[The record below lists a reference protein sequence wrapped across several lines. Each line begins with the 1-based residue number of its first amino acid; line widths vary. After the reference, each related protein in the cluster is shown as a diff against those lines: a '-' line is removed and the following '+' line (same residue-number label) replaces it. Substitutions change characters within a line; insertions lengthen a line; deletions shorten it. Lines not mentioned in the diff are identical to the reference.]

1 MLVGRGKDGKGR
13 MGGEGAPSEVLGSS
27 SFLYELSSLLD
38 ESEEGKN
45 ENFRGFLLISM

>member
-38 ESEEGKN
+38 ESEEGKKTTILGV
-45 ENFRGFLLISM
+45 FC

>member
-38 ESEEGKN
+38 ESDGGKTKN
-45 ENFRGFLLISM
+45 